1 MLTLDPSFMRMYPP
15 SVRLRFPF
23 RCLFRESG
31 CSAGILESGAGF
43 YDHGVYFVF
52 F

>member
-1 MLTLDPSFMRMYPP
+1 MRMYPL
-15 SVRLRFPF
+15 SVSCGF

-31 CSAGILESGAGF
+31 YSAEILESGAGF